1 MPSGARPI
9 HDWGRDPIQSPECPA
24 DPSSK
29 VIVMDP
35 VTLKEQIES
44 GAYRVDPTA
53 VADALLRRLQNECSY
68 PASGPSASVNTTPGG
83 PSATEPIQVTLLRA
97 LALRAGTQT
106 HNS

>member
-1 MPSGARPI
+1 MQAPRT
-9 HDWGRDPIQSPECPA
+9 QA
-24 DPSSK
+24 DASSK
-29 VIVMDP
+29 VIVMEP
-35 VTLKEQIES
+35 ATLKEQIAKGE
-44 GAYRVDPTA
+44 YRVDPTA

-68 PASGPSASVNTTPGG
+68 PASSSSASVNTTPGG